1 VRVQVPFRT
10 LEVKNKLRIGHVIGS
25 LDPAVD
31 YAIAQTRQ
39 LLFGLNVLA
48 MTGAGVS
55 TDSGIPD
62 YRGQGRVVRH
72 PLTFDQFLASEENQ
86 ARYWARSYVGWN
98 RIASAEP
105 NHSHLALA
113 RAEQTGQIQQL
124 ITQNVDGLHQKAG
137 SKNVIELHG
146 RLDRVVCL
154 DCTDSIS
161 RQVMDGL
168 IQAANPSIDRRA
180 NIEFTP
186 DGDAEIDVPDDF
198 KVPTCQNCNG
208 RYKPDVVFFGEQIPQ
223 LRITEAKTAVERADA
238 VLVAGSSLAVNSGL
252 RLVKQAKE
260 LGQKIVIIN
269 RGETKADNIADVK
282 LNASAADVLRA
293 LFL

>member
-1 VRVQVPFRT
+1 M
-10 LEVKNKLRIGHVIGS
+10 IGS

-39 LLFGLNVLA
+39 MLVGLNVVA

-62 YRGQGRVVRH
+62 YRGQGRVVKH
-72 PLTFDQFLASEENQ
+72 PLTFDQFLASRENQ

-105 NHSHLALA
+105 NDSHLALA
-113 RAEQTGQIQQL
+113 KQSRPVNSAADYTECRWT
-124 ITQNVDGLHQKAG
+124 TSKAG
-137 SKNVIELHG
+137 SRRHRASR

-154 DCTDSIS
+154 DCTESIS
-161 RQVMDGL
+161 RQDMDGL
-168 IQAANPSIDRRA
+168 IQATNPSMNRSAD
-180 NIEFTP
+180 IEFTP
-186 DGDAEIDVPDDF
+186 DGDAEIEVPEDF
-198 KVPTCQNCNG
+198 RVPTCQNCNG

-223 LRITEAKTAVERADA
+223 LRVAEAKTAVERAEA
-238 VLVAGSSLAVNSGL
+238 VLVAGSSLTVNSGL

-269 RGETKADNIADVK
+269 LGETKADNIADVK

>member
-1 VRVQVPFRT
+1 
-10 LEVKNKLRIGHVIGS
+10 
-25 LDPAVD
+25 
-31 YAIAQTRQ
+31 
-39 LLFGLNVLA
+39 

-62 YRGQGRVVRH
+62 YRGQGRVIRH

-105 NHSHLALA
+105 NRSHVALA

-154 DCTDSIS
+154 DCNGFIS
-161 RQVMDGL
+161 RQDLDGI
-168 IQAANPSIDRRA
+168 IQDNNPSIDRNA
-180 NIEFTP
+180 EIKFTP
-186 DGDAEIDVPDDF
+186 DGDAEIEVPENF
-198 KVPTCQNCNG
+198 KIPTCQSCNG

-223 LRITEAKTAVERADA
+223 TRVAEAKLAVEQAEA
-238 VLVAGSSLAVNSGL
+238 VLVAGSSLTVNSGL

-269 RGETKADNIADVK
+269 LGETKADNIADVK
-282 LNASAADVLRA
+282 LNASAADVLGA

>member
-1 VRVQVPFRT
+1 MC
-10 LEVKNKLRIGHVIGS
+10 VISS

-39 LLFGLNVLA
+39 MLFGLNVLA

-62 YRGQGRVVRH
+62 YRGQGRVVKH

-105 NHSHLALA
+105 NYSHLALA
-113 RAEQTGQIQQL
+113 KAEQTGQIQQL

-154 DCTDSIS
+154 DCTGSIS
-161 RQVMDGL
+161 RQDMDGL
-168 IQAANPSIDRRA
+168 IQATNPSMDRSA

-186 DGDAEIDVPDDF
+186 DGDAEIDVPEDF
-198 KVPTCQNCNG
+198 QVPTCQNCNG

-223 LRITEAKTAVERADA
+223 LRVIEAKTAVERADA
-238 VLVAGSSLAVNSGL
+238 VLIAGSSLTVNSGL

>member
-1 VRVQVPFRT
+1 M
-10 LEVKNKLRIGHVIGS
+10 L
-25 LDPAVD
+25 A
-31 YAIAQTRQ
+31 
-39 LLFGLNVLA
+39 GLKVLA

-62 YRGQGRVVRH
+62 YRGQGRVIRH

-105 NHSHLALA
+105 NQSHVALA
-113 RAEQTGQIQQL
+113 KAEQTGQIQQL

-154 DCTDSIS
+154 DCTGFIS
-161 RQVMDGL
+161 RQEMDGI
-168 IQAANPSIDRRA
+168 IQANNPSIDRNA
-180 NIEFTP
+180 KIEFTP
-186 DGDAEIDVPDDF
+186 DGDAEIEVPENF
-198 KVPTCQNCNG
+198 KIPTCQSCNG

-223 LRITEAKTAVERADA
+223 TRVAEAKSAVERAEA
-238 VLVAGSSLAVNSGL
+238 VLVAGSSLSVNSGL

-269 RGETKADNIADVK
+269 LGETKADHIADVK
-282 LNASAADVLRA
+282 LNASAADVLGA

>member
-1 VRVQVPFRT
+1 VRVQVPSRT
-10 LEVKNKLRIGHVIGS
+10 LVLKNQLRIGLVIGS

-39 LLFGLNVLA
+39 MLVGLNVLA

-62 YRGQGRVVRH
+62 YRGQGRVVKH

-105 NHSHLALA
+105 NPAHLALA
-113 RAEQTGQIQQL
+113 KAEQTGQIQQL

-161 RQVMDGL
+161 RQDMDGL
-168 IQAANPSIDRRA
+168 IQATNPSMNRSAD
-180 NIEFTP
+180 IEFTP
-186 DGDAEIDVPDDF
+186 DGDAEIDVPEDF
-198 KVPTCQNCNG
+198 KVPTCKNCSG

-223 LRITEAKTAVERADA
+223 LRVAQAKTAVESADA
-238 VLVAGSSLAVNSGL
+238 VLVAGSSLTVNSGL

-269 RGETKADNIADVK
+269 LGETKADNIADVK

>member
-1 VRVQVPFRT
+1 
-10 LEVKNKLRIGHVIGS
+10 VIGS

-39 LLFGLNVLA
+39 MLFGLNVLA

-62 YRGQGRVVRH
+62 YRGQGRVVKH

-113 RAEQTGQIQQL
+113 KAEQTGQIQQL

-161 RQVMDGL
+161 RQDMDGL
-168 IQAANPSIDRRA
+168 IQATNPSIDRNA

-186 DGDAEIDVPDDF
+186 DGDAEIDVPEDF

-223 LRITEAKTAVERADA
+223 LRVTQAKTAVERADA

>member
-1 VRVQVPFRT
+1 M
-10 LEVKNKLRIGHVIGS
+10 L
-25 LDPAVD
+25 A
-31 YAIAQTRQ
+31 
-39 LLFGLNVLA
+39 GLKVLA

-62 YRGQGRVVRH
+62 YRGQGRVIRH

-105 NHSHLALA
+105 NQSHVALA
-113 RAEQTGQIQQL
+113 KAEQTGQIQQL

-154 DCTDSIS
+154 DCAGSIS
-161 RQVMDGL
+161 RQEVDGI
-168 IQAANPSIDRRA
+168 IQANNPSIDRNA
-180 NIEFTP
+180 KIEFTP
-186 DGDAEIDVPDDF
+186 DGDAEIEVPENF
-198 KVPTCQNCNG
+198 KIPTCQSCNG

-223 LRITEAKTAVERADA
+223 TRVAEAKLAVEQAEA
-238 VLVAGSSLAVNSGL
+238 VLVAGSSLTVNSGL

-269 RGETKADNIADVK
+269 LGETKADNIADVK
-282 LNASAADVLRA
+282 LNASAADVLGA

>member
-1 VRVQVPFRT
+1 MRVQVPSRT
-10 LEVKNKLRIGHVIGS
+10 LVIKIQLRIGHVIGS

-39 LLFGLNVLA
+39 MLAGLNVLA

-62 YRGQGRVVRH
+62 YRGQGRVVKH
-72 PLTFDQFLASEENQ
+72 PLTFDQFLASTENQ

-105 NHSHLALA
+105 NDSHLALA
-113 RAEQTGQIQQL
+113 KAEQSGQIQQL

-154 DCTDSIS
+154 DCTESIS
-161 RQVMDGL
+161 RQDMDGL
-168 IQAANPSIDRRA
+168 IQATNPSMNRSAD
-180 NIEFTP
+180 IEFTP
-186 DGDAEIDVPDDF
+186 DGDAEIEVPEDF
-198 KVPTCQNCNG
+198 RVPTCQNCKG

-223 LRITEAKTAVERADA
+223 LRVAEAKTAVERAEA
-238 VLVAGSSLAVNSGL
+238 VLVAGSSLTVNSGL

-269 RGETKADNIADVK
+269 LGETKADNIADVK